1 MKRKILVAALVL
13 LFAFSAVCGT
23 MAYFTTQ
30 GTATNVIT
38 SGSIA
43 AEIREYADREMTKPF
58 ENLTGVMPG
67 AAAIKVVTVENTG
80 ANEAWVRLSV
90 TKDYEL
96 AEERAAVRGA
106 DAIAR
111 QEIKTLVHLDINS
124 EYWTEQDGWYYYSEP
139 LQPGETSQPLFTSIT
154 LDEALGNVWQGATFI
169 IQVDM
174 QAVQVANNGATA
186 LEAAGWPASGE
197 S

>member
-1 MKRKILVAALVL
+1 MKQKVLVAALVL

-67 AAAIKVVTVENTG
+67 AEAIKVVTVENTG

-90 TKDYEL
+90 TKEYEL

-106 DAIAR
+106 DEIAR

-139 LQPGETSQPLFTSIT
+139 LQPGETTEPLFTSIT
-154 LDEALGNVWQGATFI
+154 LDKTLGNVWQEAKFKI
-169 IQVDM
+169 LVHMD
-174 QAVQVANNGATA
+174 AVQVANNGATA
-186 LEAAGWPASGE
+186 LEAAGWPDGGQT
-197 S
+197 

>member
-67 AAAIKVVTVENTG
+67 AEAIKVVTVENTG

-186 LEAAGWPASGE
+186 LEAAGWPTSGE